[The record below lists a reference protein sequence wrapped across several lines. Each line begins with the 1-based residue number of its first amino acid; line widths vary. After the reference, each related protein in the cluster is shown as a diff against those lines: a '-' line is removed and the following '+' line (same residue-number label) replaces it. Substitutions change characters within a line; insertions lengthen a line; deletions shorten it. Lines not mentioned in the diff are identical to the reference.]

1 MDEGQNS
8 ATRYRML
15 QHIALNV
22 QVKPMVMDS
31 LLMVCTLCIGLF
43 VRVRSCIHHV
53 YVGVKR
59 TIFTVQLGG
68 VCVCVWVNVCLLCC
82 FILYFVLLFGVFL
95 WGGGFVLVVLRAP
108 TDQINKWVVLN

>member
-22 QVKPMVMDS
+22 QVNPMVMDS
-31 LLMVCTLCIGLF
+31 LLMVCMLCIGLF
-43 VRVRSCIHHV
+43 VRVRSCIHHA

-68 VCVCVWVNVCLLCC
+68 VCVCVGECLSFVL
-82 FILYFVLLFGVFL
+82 FYFVLCVVV
-95 WGGGFVLVVLRAP
+95 WGFFVGWWFCFSCFAC
-108 TDQINKWVVLN
+108 TN